1 MKYSLL
7 TTSNSNS
14 LLFINRYLKSINKQK
29 ILPYELIF
37 VEDGILKIDSKKII
51 NKTLN
56 KKIKLIF
63 IKNKK
68 NLGILTSL
76 NKGLKKI
83 RTNLI
88 FRLDID
94 DSWKR
99 DHSEY
104 MIKQYKQNN
113 KYLIYSNSYKYFS
126 KGIVDETLILDN
138 PTIHSSWVINKNL
151 LTNFKYCNIDRH
163 PEDYSTLSKYY
174 RQGYKFKLVKKK
186 TINYINVKHS
196 FSKKNI
202 ANRDLINIR
211 KKNLKYYLK
220 KNSYIDLINEL
231 RFRGII
237 KCIVNILI
245 KRFY

>member
-14 LLFINRYLKSINKQK
+14 LVFINRYLRSINKQK
-29 ILPYELIF
+29 ILPYEVIF
-37 VEDGILKIDSKKII
+37 INDGILKIDSKKII
-51 NKTLN
+51 NKILN

-63 IKNKK
+63 IENKK
-68 NLGILTSL
+68 NLGILKSL

-88 FRLDID
+88 FRLDVD
-94 DSWKR
+94 DTWNR

-113 KYLIYSNSYKYFS
+113 KYLIYSNSSKHFS
-126 KGIVDETLILDN
+126 KGIVDEMLILDN

-151 LTNFKYCNIDRH
+151 LTNFKYCNIDKH
-163 PEDYSTLSKYY
+163 PEDYGTLSKYY
-174 RQGYKFKLVKKK
+174 RCGYKYKIVKKK
-186 TINYINVKHS
+186 TVNYYNINNS
-196 FSKKNI
+196 FSKKTE
-202 ANRDLINIR
+202 ANRNLQKIR
-211 KKNLKYYLK
+211 EKNLKHYLK

-231 RFRGII
+231 KVRGII
-237 KCIVNILI
+237 KCIVKILI
-245 KRFY
+245 KKY

>member
-7 TTSNSNS
+7 TSSNSNS
-14 LLFINRYLKSINKQK
+14 LIFIYRYLKSVNKQK
-29 ILPYELIF
+29 ILPYEVIF
-37 VEDGILKIDSKKII
+37 IDDGILKIDSKKII

-68 NLGILTSL
+68 NLGILKSL

-113 KYLIYSNSYKYFS
+113 KYLIYSNSFKHYS

-151 LTNFKYCNIDRH
+151 LTNFKYCNIDKH
-163 PEDYSTLSKYY
+163 PEDYGTLSKYY
-174 RQGYKFKLVKKK
+174 RCGYKYKIVKKK
-186 TINYINVKHS
+186 N
-196 FSKKNI
+196 
-202 ANRDLINIR
+202 
-211 KKNLKYYLK
+211 
-220 KNSYIDLINEL
+220 
-231 RFRGII
+231 
-237 KCIVNILI
+237 C
-245 KRFY
+245 

>member
-1 MKYSLL
+1 MKYSVL
-7 TTSNSNS
+7 TSSNSNS
-14 LLFINRYLKSINKQK
+14 LLFIQRYLKSINNQK

-37 VEDGILKIDSKKII
+37 VDDKISKIDSKKII

-68 NLGILTSL
+68 NLGILKSL

-94 DSWKR
+94 DSWKK
-99 DHSEY
+99 DHSRY
-104 MIKQYKQNN
+104 MIEQYKQNN
-113 KYLIYSNSYKYFS
+113 KYLIYSNSSKYFS

-151 LTNFKYCNIDRH
+151 LTNFKYCNIDKY
-163 PEDYSTLSKYY
+163 PEDYGTLSKYY
-174 RQGYKFKLVKKK
+174 RCGYKYKIVKKK
-186 TINYINVKHS
+186 TINHYNIKNS
-196 FSKKNI
+196 FSKQNQ
-202 ANRDLINIR
+202 ANFNLRNIR
-211 KKNLKYYLK
+211 EKNLKYYLK
-220 KNSYIDLINEL
+220 KKSYIDLINEL
-231 RFRGII
+231 NVRGII
-237 KCIVNILI
+237 KCIVNMLI
-245 KRFY
+245 KKY

>member
-7 TTSNSNS
+7 TSSNSNS
-14 LLFINRYLKSINKQK
+14 LIFIYRYLKSVNKQK
-29 ILPYELIF
+29 ILPYEVIF
-37 VEDGILKIDSKKII
+37 IDDGILKIDSKKII

-68 NLGILTSL
+68 NLGIFKSL

-113 KYLIYSNSYKYFS
+113 KYL
-126 KGIVDETLILDN
+126 V
-138 PTIHSSWVINKNL
+138 
-151 LTNFKYCNIDRH
+151 R
-163 PEDYSTLSKYY
+163 
-174 RQGYKFKLVKKK
+174 
-186 TINYINVKHS
+186 
-196 FSKKNI
+196 
-202 ANRDLINIR
+202 
-211 KKNLKYYLK
+211 
-220 KNSYIDLINEL
+220 
-231 RFRGII
+231 
-237 KCIVNILI
+237 
-245 KRFY
+245 

>member
-37 VEDGILKIDSKKII
+37 VDDGISKINSKKII

-94 DSWKR
+94 DTWKR
-99 DHSEY
+99 DHSRF
-104 MIKQYKQNN
+104 MIEQYKQNN
-113 KYLIYSNSYKYFS
+113 KYLIYSNSSKHFS
-126 KGIVDETLILDN
+126 KGITDEALILDN
-138 PTIHSSWVINKNL
+138 PTIHSSWVINKKL
-151 LTNFKYCNIDRH
+151 LTNFKYCNIDFH
-163 PEDYSTLSKYY
+163 PEDYGTLSKYY
-174 RQGYKFKLVKKK
+174 RCGYKYKIVKKK
-186 TINYINVKHS
+186 TIDHYSIGNS
-196 FSKKNI
+196 FSKSKK
-202 ANRDLINIR
+202 ANKDLKKIR
-211 KKNLKYYLK
+211 KKNLKHYLK

-231 RFRGII
+231 TFRGII
-237 KCIVNILI
+237 KCIVYMLI
-245 KRFY
+245 KRY

>member
-7 TTSNSNS
+7 TSSNSNS
-14 LLFINRYLKSINKQK
+14 LIFIYRYLKSVNKQK
-29 ILPYELIF
+29 ILPYEVIF
-37 VEDGILKIDSKKII
+37 IDDGILKIDSKKII

-68 NLGILTSL
+68 NLGILKSL

-113 KYLIYSNSYKYFS
+113 KYLIYSNSFKHYS

-151 LTNFKYCNIDRH
+151 LTNFKYCNIDKN
-163 PEDYSTLSKYY
+163 PEDYGTLSKYY
-174 RQGYKFKLVKKK
+174 RCGYKYKIVKKK
-186 TINYINVKHS
+186 NINNYKIKNS
-196 FSKKNI
+196 FSKKNQ
-202 ANRDLINIR
+202 ANLNLQKIR
-211 KKNLKYYLK
+211 EKNLKHYLK
-220 KNSYIDLINEL
+220 KKSYIDLINEL
-231 RFRGII
+231 NVRGII
-237 KCIVNILI
+237 KCIVNLLI
-245 KRFY
+245 KKY

>member
-1 MKYSLL
+1 MKYSVL
-7 TTSNSNS
+7 TSSNSNS
-14 LLFINRYLKSINKQK
+14 LLFIQRYLKSINNQK

-37 VEDGILKIDSKKII
+37 VDDKISKIDSKKII

-68 NLGILTSL
+68 NLGIFTSL

-94 DSWKR
+94 DAWKR
-99 DHSEY
+99 DHSRY
-104 MIKQYKQNN
+104 MIEQYKQNN
-113 KYLIYSNSYKYFS
+113 KYLIYSNSSKHFS
-126 KGIVDETLILDN
+126 KGIIDEMLILDN
-138 PTIHSSWVINKNL
+138 PTMHSSWLINKKIL
-151 LTNFKYCNIDRH
+151 RSFKYSAIDNY
-163 PEDYSTLSKYY
+163 PEDFGTLSKYY

-186 TINYINVKHS
+186 TIDYNNVENS

-202 ANRDLINIR
+202 ANKNLLKIK
-211 KKNLKYYLK
+211 KKNLKHFLK
-220 KNSYIDLINEL
+220 NNSYIDLVKEL
-231 RFRGII
+231 TFIGII
-237 KCIVNILI
+237 KCIMKII
-245 KRFY
+245 IRRY

>member
-14 LLFINRYLKSINKQK
+14 LIFINRYLKSINKQK

-37 VEDGILKIDSKKII
+37 VDDGISKINSKKII

-88 FRLDID
+88 FKLDID
-94 DSWKR
+94 DTWKR
-99 DHSEY
+99 DHSRF
-104 MIKQYKQNN
+104 MIEQYKKNN
-113 KYLIYSNSYKYFS
+113 KYLIYSNSSKYFS
-126 KGIVDETLILDN
+126 KGITDETLILDN

-151 LTNFKYCNIDRH
+151 LTNFKYCNIDKN
-163 PEDYSTLSKYY
+163 PEDYGTLSKYY
-174 RQGYKFKLVKKK
+174 RCGYKYKIVKKK
-186 TINYINVKHS
+186 TINHYSIDNS
-196 FSKKNI
+196 FSKKKK
-202 ANRDLINIR
+202 ANRNLKEIR
-211 KKNLKYYLK
+211 KKNLKHYLK

-231 RFRGII
+231 TFRGII
-237 KCIVNILI
+237 KCIVNMLI
-245 KRFY
+245 KRY

>member
-14 LLFINRYLKSINKQK
+14 LLFINRYLKSVNKQK
-29 ILPYELIF
+29 ILPYEVIF
-37 VEDGILKIDSKKII
+37 IDDGILKIDSKKII

-68 NLGILTSL
+68 NLGILKSL

-94 DSWKR
+94 DSWKK
-99 DHSEY
+99 DHSRY
-104 MIKQYKQNN
+104 MIEQYKQNN
-113 KYLIYSNSYKYFS
+113 KYLIYSNSSKYFS

-151 LTNFKYCNIDRH
+151 LTNFKYCNIDKY
-163 PEDYSTLSKYY
+163 PEDYGTLSKYY
-174 RQGYKFKLVKKK
+174 RCGYKYKIVKKK
-186 TINYINVKHS
+186 TINHYNIKNS
-196 FSKKNI
+196 FSKQSQ
-202 ANRDLINIR
+202 ANFNLRNIR
-211 KKNLKYYLK
+211 EKNLKYYLK
-220 KNSYIDLINEL
+220 KKSYIDLINEL
-231 RFRGII
+231 NVRGII
-237 KCIVNILI
+237 KCIVNMLI
-245 KRFY
+245 KKY

>member
-29 ILPYELIF
+29 ILPYEVIF
-37 VEDGILKIDSKKII
+37 IDDGILKIDSKKII

-68 NLGILTSL
+68 NLGILKSL

-88 FRLDID
+88 FRLDVD
-94 DSWKR
+94 DSWKK
-99 DHSEY
+99 DHSRY
-104 MIKQYKQNN
+104 MIEQYKQNN
-113 KYLIYSNSYKYFS
+113 KYLIYSNSSKYFS

-151 LTNFKYCNIDRH
+151 LTNFKYCNIDKY
-163 PEDYSTLSKYY
+163 PEDYGTLSKYY
-174 RQGYKFKLVKKK
+174 RCGYKYKIVKKK
-186 TINYINVKHS
+186 TINHYNIKNS
-196 FSKKNI
+196 FSKQNQ
-202 ANRDLINIR
+202 ANFNLQNIR
-211 KKNLKYYLK
+211 EKNLKYYLK
-220 KNSYIDLINEL
+220 KKSYIDLINEL
-231 RFRGII
+231 NVRGII
-237 KCIVNILI
+237 KCIVNMLI
-245 KRFY
+245 KKY

>member
-7 TTSNSNS
+7 TSSNSNS
-14 LLFINRYLKSINKQK
+14 LIFIYRYLKSVNKQK
-29 ILPYELIF
+29 ILPYEVIF
-37 VEDGILKIDSKKII
+37 IDDGILKIDSKKII
-51 NKTLN
+51 NKILN

-63 IKNKK
+63 IENKK
-68 NLGILTSL
+68 NLGILKSL

-88 FRLDID
+88 FRLDVD
-94 DSWKR
+94 DTWNR

-113 KYLIYSNSYKYFS
+113 KYLIYSNSFKHYS

-151 LTNFKYCNIDRH
+151 LTNFKYCNIDKH
-163 PEDYSTLSKYY
+163 PEDYGTLSKYY
-174 RQGYKFKLVKKK
+174 RCGYKYKIVKKK
-186 TINYINVKHS
+186 TVNYYNINNS
-196 FSKKNI
+196 FSKKTE
-202 ANRDLINIR
+202 ANRNLQKIR
-211 KKNLKYYLK
+211 EKNLKHYLK

-231 RFRGII
+231 KVRGII
-237 KCIVNILI
+237 KCIVKILI
-245 KRFY
+245 KKY